1 VTDPT
6 SEELKS
12 LLARVA
18 NASLYYPEYRYKA
31 WGYGE
36 WIAMEGLL
44 QAAAVCEDNRYSGFV
59 EGLVGGWISK
69 RERLLPADHVAPGVA
84 MLRLYEITEQ
94 RIYLER
100 AFALADLLLSSPRS
114 SRGPR
119 MLRPDA
125 NTHVYVDCIY
135 SDPTLF
141 CKLGLMTKD
150 TRWFL
155 EAVNYT
161 REFWDVLVDPQIPLL
176 YHGYSDTT
184 HSHIGL
190 LWGRGVGW
198 ALLGLVDEL
207 VDLPPDTPGRDGL
220 LKNLHDTAETLRDLQ
235 DADGNWHTILNHPE
249 TYLENSIAAFVF
261 SAFRKA
267 MRFNLLDFS
276 FAQCTARSWDA
287 MIRGI
292 QPNGQILV
300 SEATPEGDLALYQ
313 SLKLGV
319 YPWGQGPV
327 MRAIVEELA
336 GLG

>member
-1 VTDPT
+1 VTKPT
-6 SEELKS
+6 DAELKS

-18 NASLYYPEYRYKA
+18 NASLYYPEYHYKA

-44 QAAAVCEDNRYSGFV
+44 LAAAVCENARYAGFV
-59 EGLVGGWISK
+59 EGLVSGWISK
-69 RERLLPADHVAPGVA
+69 RERLLPTDHVAPGVA
-84 MLRLYEITEQ
+84 MLSLYESTGE

-100 AFALADLLLSSPRS
+100 AHALADLLLSSPRS

-119 MLRPDA
+119 LLRPDA

-141 CKLGLMTKD
+141 CKLGLVTKD

-155 EAVNYT
+155 EVVNYT

-176 YHGYSDTT
+176 YHGYSDRT

-207 VDLPPDTPGRDGL
+207 VDLPPQTPGRNGL
-220 LKNLHDTAETLRDLQ
+220 LRNLQEMAVTLRTLQ
-235 DADGNWHTILNHPE
+235 DADGNWHTVLNHPE

-261 SAFRKA
+261 AAFRKA
-267 MRFNLLDFS
+267 MRFNLLDS
-276 FAQCTARSWDA
+276 TFAQCTARSWEA
-287 MIRGI
+287 MVHGI
-292 QPNGQILV
+292 QPNGQIQV

-336 GLG
+336 GQG